1 MLGSLGGEYENSI
14 HYGPKKRTHKHAN
27 TVNPKRFTHCERK
40 KLCFNRTKVRI
51 APGVTEKGRRIE
63 YAITLRTATQCR
75 EEEKKTKRINVTKLN
90 AFHRMGIYIE
100 NNRSLFHRTRTM
112 VTC

>member
-1 MLGSLGGEYENSI
+1 MQYHSSLHTRNIYMLGSLGGEYENSI

-51 APGVTEKGRRIE
+51 APRVTEK
-63 YAITLRTATQCR
+63 R
-75 EEEKKTKRINVTKLN
+75 EV
-90 AFHRMGIYIE
+90 
-100 NNRSLFHRTRTM
+100 
-112 VTC
+112 V